1 MKASASGRCADR
13 RRAGRRGADGGVALR
28 PSSRRPVDCR
38 TRVYVGLG
46 SNIAHPVRQLTL
58 ALRALAR
65 LPGASAL
72 RSSGFYRNPAMGPIA
87 QPDFVN
93 AVACFATSQG
103 PLDLLG
109 ELNRIEERQGRVRTA
124 ERWGPRSLDL
134 DLLLYGDV
142 TVDEPRLTV
151 PHPGLPERAFVLI
164 PLAELAPDLHIPG
177 RGPLRG
183 LLRSVSREGLL
194 RIGDPP

>member
-1 MKASASGRCADR
+1 
-13 RRAGRRGADGGVALR
+13 
-28 PSSRRPVDCR
+28 VDCR

-72 RSSGFYRNPAMGPIA
+72 RSSGVYRNPAMGPIA

-103 PLDLLG
+103 PLELLG

-151 PHPGLPERAFVLI
+151 PHPGLFERAFVLI

-177 RGPLRG
+177 RGPLQA
-183 LLRSVSREGLL
+183 LLRSISREGLL